1 MNKGIFYQK
10 YESQLQV
17 FDNRV
22 DLVFSALLKPGGR
35 KTIPKAPTPI
45 VTVPE
50 VNTQPTPE
58 TGFNNGQYFT
68 LLLFNRGLGRKI
80 TRITSSTITMEL
92 CSKLVFDYKI
102 KSDSDV

>member
-58 TGFNNGQYFT
+58 SGFTNGEYFA
-68 LLLFNRGLGRKI
+68 LLLFRRGLGRKR
-80 TRITSSTITMEL
+80 TQVTS
-92 CSKLVFDYKI
+92 
-102 KSDSDV
+102 